1 MKRALCLL
9 SMVLSLTAGQ
19 THADMNNYLGY
30 TSGEIGASIGCAIDA
45 WLGLPACGHANGSE
59 NDRPSPNKP
68 NLSEPLIPKPMNDSS
83 LHSWHG
89 GY

>member
-30 TSGEIGASIGCAIDA
+30 TSGEISASIGCTIESLYIDLCN
-45 WLGLPACGHANGSE
+45 W
-59 NDRPSPNKP
+59 
-68 NLSEPLIPKPMNDSS
+68 
-83 LHSWHG
+83 
-89 GY
+89 

>member
-30 TSGEIGASIGCAIDA
+30 TSGEISVSIGCTIESLYID
-45 WLGLPACGHANGSE
+45 LCNCLFLICSLQHRRQANYG
-59 NDRPSPNKP
+59 RK
-68 NLSEPLIPKPMNDSS
+68 
-83 LHSWHG
+83 
-89 GY
+89 